1 MTFFDELKAIPLKV
15 VDFEYVHKIADEFN
29 SKVPEMF
36 KDIDKLLK
44 KQNKLLRLLLCLRNL
59 NLLFAS
65 ICCGSAIAIFATQSM
80 AWRIINIVSCLIVV
94 AVFIMIGCTD
104 SKQKSI
110 EGEREK
116 LEYEV
121 KLLHL
126 KYAFVVAQRKVY
138 VLNEVYSDTHKIID
152 KLCEIPGTEEK
163 INLIKK
169 ELGIDFSYLDNET
182 KGLEDLIKYG
192 C

>member
-1 MTFFDELKAIPLKV
+1 MMTFFDELKAIPLKV

-44 KQNKLLRLLLCLRNL
+44 KQNKLLRLSLRLRNL
-59 NLLFAS
+59 NLFFAS
-65 ICCGSAIAIFATQSM
+65 ICCGSAIATQSM
-80 AWRIINIVSCLIVV
+80 TWRIVNIVSCLIVV
-94 AVFIMIGCTD
+94 AVFIMIGCID
-104 SKQKSI
+104 IKQKSI

-169 ELGIDFSYLDNET
+169 ELGIDFSYLDKET
-182 KGLEDLIKYG
+182 KDLEDLIKYG